1 MSGYIKNK
9 LREELNVVNMEKID
23 FNNLNNNKIID
34 DKIKEAYDI
43 FKDLYGEE

>member
-9 LREELNVVNMEKID
+9 LREELNVVNMEEID

-34 DKIKEAYDI
+34 DKIKEAYDVL
-43 FKDLYGEE
+43 KDLYGEE